1 MSLSSDHLNGHPNA
15 KDPNP
20 GKRGAIIRAQNGWP
34 AARRAQERKRQAG
47 TPAEQKR
54 RVELAAKN
62 RARAIQK
69 QRNVKMLEI
78 YGIPEPLTVPGEKKL
93 FSRWLKDKKD
103 RRTRFENLADFCLYV
118 MKNYGDEEKDDQWRA
133 FLAAA
138 DPQGDAEEKV
148 AEETLAA
155 LTAIDRQNVS
165 VPALD
170 ASELPA
176 ETFHEEL

>member
-1 MSLSSDHLNGHPNA
+1 MSLSSDKLNGHPNPN
-15 KDPNP
+15 DPNP
-20 GKRGAIIRAQNGWP
+20 GKRSAISLAVNGWP
-34 AARRAQERKRQAG
+34 GARRAAERKEKAG

-54 RVELAAKN
+54 RVDLAAKN

-93 FSRWLKDKKD
+93 FSRWLKEKKD
-103 RRTRFENLADFCLYV
+103 RKTRFENLADFCLHI

-133 FLAAA
+133 YLAAA
-138 DPQGDAEEKV
+138 DPQGDADEKA
-148 AEETLAA
+148 AEATLAA
-155 LTAIDRQNVS
+155 MTAIDTQSTN
-165 VPALD
+165 VPALA

-176 ETFHEEL
+176 ETFHEEG